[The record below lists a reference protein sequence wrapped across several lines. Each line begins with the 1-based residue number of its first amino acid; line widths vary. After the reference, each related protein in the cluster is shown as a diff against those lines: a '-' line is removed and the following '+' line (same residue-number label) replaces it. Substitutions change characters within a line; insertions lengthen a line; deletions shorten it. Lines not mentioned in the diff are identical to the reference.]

1 MEYPSACFSNRDF
14 YGAGLEKLI
23 AYAVSVGRAEKED
36 IFLYEEIVRNIRRIP
51 DIMVR
56 DMQLKK

>member
-36 IFLYEEIVRNIRRIP
+36 IFYMKKLSEIFGGY
-51 DIMVR
+51 
-56 DMQLKK
+56 